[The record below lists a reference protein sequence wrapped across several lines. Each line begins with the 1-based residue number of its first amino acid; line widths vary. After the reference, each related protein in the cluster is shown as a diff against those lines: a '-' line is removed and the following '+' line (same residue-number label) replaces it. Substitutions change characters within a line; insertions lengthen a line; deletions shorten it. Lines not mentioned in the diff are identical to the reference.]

1 MKQLNFRY
9 FKTNRKQLFVRAIFF
24 FRKKQKRLQQESII
38 KITFSKLKNSRF
50 LLL

>member
-24 FRKKQKRLQQESII
+24 FRKKQKTAPTRINN
-38 KITFSKLKNSRF
+38 KNHF
-50 LLL
+50 FQT